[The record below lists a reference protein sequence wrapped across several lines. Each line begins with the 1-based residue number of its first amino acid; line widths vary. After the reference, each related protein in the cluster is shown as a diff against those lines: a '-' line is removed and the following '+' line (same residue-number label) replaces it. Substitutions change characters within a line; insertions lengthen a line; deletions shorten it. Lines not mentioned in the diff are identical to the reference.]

1 MAENNSDSAGCG
13 CGCLILII
21 VLLILGWMGQSQ
33 TLPQDIVSSSSSSSS
48 PSHSSISKPLIAD
61 SKWSLKVI
69 NVESFGQ
76 QLQLSNYGDTI
87 KTSGKWLVVSISI
100 NNNSNHIDSV
110 SPSNFRIIDSQNR
123 TYNHYLNLAESETY
137 ARYRGSKS
145 VANDFVLPNQS
156 SNYYLIFDLPL
167 DADELKLEFIPSF
180 LNKSQIIN
188 LDIKTISST
197 EDSIDKDF
205 SLTLIEVENFGKELE
220 WSNYDDISQ
229 AFGSWIVIAI
239 EIKNNTTVPLPLNPS
254 NFRVIDSKR
263 RVYNHFSNLA
273 IAETYGRYRS
283 GKSIANDVIDCYQSS
298 KYYLVFDIPTD
309 AIDLK
314 LEFLPNILRKDKK
327 IIQLSPIYSIQSPSK
342 SEPISVNKKA

>member
-1 MAENNSDSAGCG
+1 MTENNSDSAGCG

-21 VLLILGWMGQSQ
+21 VLLLGWIGQSQ
-33 TLPQDIVSSSSSSSS
+33 SLPQDIVSPS
-48 PSHSSISKPLIAD
+48 PSPSPSPTSQPLIA
-61 SKWSLKVI
+61 SKWSLEVI
-69 NVESFGQ
+69 NVEYFGQ

-87 KTSGKWLVVSISI
+87 KTSGKWLVVSISL

-110 SPSNFRIIDSQNR
+110 NPSNFRIIDSKNI
-123 TYNHYLNLAESETY
+123 TYNHHLNLAESETY

-180 LNKSQIIN
+180 LKKSQIIN
-188 LDIKTISST
+188 LDIKTISSFT
-197 EDSIDKDF
+197 EASIDKDF
-205 SLTLIEVENFGKELE
+205 NLNLIKVENFGKELE
-220 WSNYDDISQ
+220 WSNYRDISQ
-229 AFGSWIVIAI
+229 AFGSWIVVSIGI
-239 EIKNNTTVPLPLNPS
+239 ENNSRYPLPLNPS

-263 RVYNHFSNLA
+263 RVYNHFPNLA

-283 GKSIANDVIDCYQSS
+283 AKSIANDVIDSHQSS
-298 KYYLVFDIPTD
+298 NYYLVFDIPTD
-309 AIDLK
+309 AIDLQ

-327 IIQLSPIYSIQSPSK
+327 IIQLLPIYSVQSPPK
-342 SEPISVNKKA
+342 PERISVNKK